1 MPSPAILTPELVRFV
16 TSHLS
21 IHVAACDGGG
31 QATLVRGLGCRA
43 DPATAGG
50 LRLLVARPQAEPVLN
65 GEQIVEAQHLVR
77 RVAVAE
83 HVQDYAIRLVL
94 ATHPQGEFAADITNQ
109 YVRFGA
115 SPRGVQSLILAA
127 KVRAMLDERYHI
139 SFSDVRAS
147 CLAALRHRILLNFEA
162 QAEGVSND
170 DILTQILNDVSTS
183 AETVS
188 R

>member
-1 MPSPAILTPELVRFV
+1 MLAGEAIIEL
-16 TSHLS
+16 
-21 IHVAACDGGG
+21 
-31 QATLVRGLGCRA
+31 
-43 DPATAGG
+43 
-50 LRLLVARPQAEPVLN
+50 
-65 GEQIVEAQHLVR
+65 QHLVR

-94 ATHPQGEFAADITNQ
+94 ATHPQGEYAAGITNQ
-109 YVRFGA
+109 YIRFGS

-147 CLAALRHRILLNFEA
+147 CLPALRHRILLNFEA
-162 QAEGVSND
+162 QAEGVTND
-170 DILTQILNDVSTS
+170 DILTQILSDVPTS
-183 AETVS
+183 PETVS